1 MLKYNL
7 KNKFS
12 FLVKLIV
19 IYFLIFLKTYAGEQ
33 TTGDIFVALGQKDA
47 PVKIKIFSSLT
58 CPHCANFHTKV
69 V

>member
-33 TTGDIFVALGQKDA
+33 TTGDIIVALGQKDA
-47 PVKIKIFSSLT
+47 PVKI
-58 CPHCANFHTKV
+58 
-69 V
+69 